1 MKNLFIIYFHKINI
15 FNVVIYSLDFVFNT
29 LERAF
34 RDEKTVERYERKK
47 KKLQRW
53 INKTLLFLPILIII

>member
-1 MKNLFIIYFHKINI
+1 MINLFIIYFHKINI

-47 KKLQRW
+47 KKNYKDGSTRHYYFYRSL
-53 INKTLLFLPILIII
+53 

>member
-47 KKLQRW
+47 KKYKDGSTRHYYFYRSL
-53 INKTLLFLPILIII
+53 